1 MQVPVEKDK
10 KLLSIEFPGIVD
22 DVDKAVRC
30 LGGIE
35 TIEKVIVCQSL
46 KLQGWPCER
55 KYKVI
60 ANVLTVH
67 AALCIFRCMPTKLNV
82 WYAIFDRIAFT
93 LDQ

>member
-46 KLQGWPCER
+46 KLQG
-55 KYKVI
+55 
-60 ANVLTVH
+60 
-67 AALCIFRCMPTKLNV
+67 
-82 WYAIFDRIAFT
+82 
-93 LDQ
+93 

>member
-35 TIEKVIVCQSL
+35 TIEKVNCKAMIKITGFEL
-46 KLQGWPCER
+46 R
-55 KYKVI
+55 
-60 ANVLTVH
+60 A
-67 AALCIFRCMPTKLNV
+67 
-82 WYAIFDRIAFT
+82 
-93 LDQ
+93 